1 MASRTPARS
10 TRTSTRARRA
20 VAPQAAPR
28 RALDAIDFAILEL
41 LQEDARVSLSTLARR
56 VGLSAPG
63 TQKRL
68 RRLEQ
73 DRVILRYTALLDR
86 AAVGIDLLCFVQ
98 VTLARHQPEAV
109 AGFRKAIAA
118 MSEVLECHHVTGDFD
133 YLLKVIV
140 PHHRALESFLVDKL
154 TPVRGIDR
162 IRTGIVLSEVK
173 VSTALPLGGGR

>member
-1 MASRTPARS
+1 MAARTLPRAR
-10 TRTSTRARRA
+10 TRARRS
-20 VAPQAAPR
+20 VAPAPAQR
-28 RALDAIDFAILEL
+28 RVLDAIDFTILEL
-41 LQEDARVSLSTLARR
+41 LQEDARLSLSTLARR
-56 VGLSAPG
+56 VGLSPPG
-63 TQKRL
+63 LQKRL

-73 DRVILRYTALLDR
+73 ERVILRYAALVDR
-86 AAVGIDLLCFVQ
+86 AAVDIDLLCFVQ

-133 YLLKVIV
+133 YLLKVVV
-140 PHHRALESFLVDKL
+140 PHHRALESFLVEKL

-173 VSTALPLGGGR
+173 VSTALPLSGGR

>member
-1 MASRTPARS
+1 
-10 TRTSTRARRA
+10 
-20 VAPQAAPR
+20 VAGPQARPR
-28 RALDAIDFAILEL
+28 RALDAIDFAILGL
-41 LQEDARVSLSTLARR
+41 LQDDARLPLATLARR

-63 TQKRL
+63 LQKRL

-73 DRVILRYTALLDR
+73 ERVILRYAALVDR
-86 AAVGIDLLCFVQ
+86 AAVDIDLLCFVQ

-133 YLLKVIV
+133 YLLKVVV

-173 VSTALPLGGGR
+173 VSTALPLSGGR